1 MAIVKEYYDLEIKMI
16 RNRRSSYRELFK
28 RYKDFADLQVGDLSE
43 TYDLLLEELIKEKEN
58 NGEW

>member
-1 MAIVKEYYDLEIKMI
+1 MAIIKKYYDLEIKMI

-28 RYKDFADLQVGDLSE
+28 MYKGFADLQVGDLSE
-43 TYDLLLEELIKEKEN
+43 TYDLLLEQLIKEKEN